1 MIQVIASIRVK
12 SGKLAEFL
20 EIFKANVP
28 AVRQE
33 TGCLE
38 YFPAVDVDTG
48 LQPQVRDANLVTII
62 EKWESVQALQDH
74 LQTPHML
81 SYREQVKDLVEDLSL
96 KVLQEA

>member
-1 MIQVIASIRVK
+1 MIQVLASIRVK
-12 SGKLAEFL
+12 PGKRSEFL

-28 AVRQE
+28 NVHRE
-33 TGCLE
+33 PGCLE

-48 LQPQVRDANLVTII
+48 LPPQVQDPNVVTVV

-81 SYREQVKDLVEDLSL
+81 NYREQVKDLVEDLSL
-96 KVLQEA
+96 KVLQET